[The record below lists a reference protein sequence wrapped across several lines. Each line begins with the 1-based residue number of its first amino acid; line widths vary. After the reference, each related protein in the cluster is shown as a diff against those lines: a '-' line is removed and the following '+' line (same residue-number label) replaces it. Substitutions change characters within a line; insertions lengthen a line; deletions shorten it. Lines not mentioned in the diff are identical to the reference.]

1 MRRAYKDLRIEYL
14 RTCISGSS
22 ISVSLKDAFRL
33 ISSVFHLSGVEL
45 EFIGERPSV
54 FGQGDIT
61 LFENSSASPVSAPL
75 KFINDYAKGRA
86 VVVYFYPAVNP
97 FTEDEK
103 DELELYSYLTA
114 LVISQKSGGSGTD
127 MWTQQLSGI
136 PNAAGYKAKVAQ
148 FMKQHD
154 ITGYSAFYLNLRGFG
169 NINRKFGSEVGDVIM
184 RRYAETIN
192 EYASKDG
199 LAGHLGGDNFVALI
213 NKDRRDD
220 FIRFIKNVDLSF
232 VAGEDTP
239 ELHISAVC
247 GIWDI
252 SGTFEHV
259 GDVIR
264 RPSIAYNEAKNI
276 LHSDTA
282 VASDTLI
289 SRTEQQRSILRHYDD
304 ALRDREF
311 RVFYQPKVD
320 SRTKKLVGAEA
331 LVRWFRDGNM
341 ISPGIFIPALEERS
355 SILPLDYY
363 VLKQTCEDIKKWI
376 GAGITPVPV
385 SVNFS
390 RKDLADKKLA
400 ENINSVIRE
409 AGIDK
414 SLIEIEVTETV
425 NIAEQ
430 NDLAAFTGKLSRFG
444 IMTAI
449 DDFGSGYSSLNT
461 LRGFQVHTLK
471 IDRSFVNSDDF
482 SWKDEIILKNIVKI
496 ANELGIEVVSEG
508 VEREDQLALMNSVGC
523 YVIQGYY
530 YDRPLPHDDFEKRL
544 RDPRY

>member
-1 MRRAYKDLRIEYL
+1 MSRTYKDLRIEYM
-14 RTCISGSS
+14 RACIGGSS
-22 ISVSLKDAFRL
+22 VAASLKNAYRL
-33 ISSVFHLSGVEL
+33 ISGIFHLSGVEL
-45 EFIGERPSV
+45 EFIGERPPI
-54 FGQGDIT
+54 FDQGDIT
-61 LFENSSASPVSAPL
+61 LFEKRDADPVSGPL
-75 KFINDYAKGRA
+75 KFMNDYAKGRA
-86 VVVYFYPAVNP
+86 VVVYFYPADKS
-97 FTEDEK
+97 FTDEEK
-103 DELELYSYLTA
+103 EELELYSFLTA
-114 LVISQKSGGSGTD
+114 LILSMKASGSTTD

-136 PNAAGYKAKVAQ
+136 PNAAGYKARVAQ

-154 ITGYSAFYLNLRGFG
+154 ITGYCAFYLNLRGFG

-184 RRYAETIN
+184 RRYAETLN

-213 NKDRRDD
+213 NKARRDD
-220 FIRFIKNVDLSF
+220 FIRFISNVDLSY

-252 SGTFEHV
+252 SGPIEHI

-264 RPSIAYNEAKNI
+264 RPSIAYSEAKNI
-276 LHSDTA
+276 LHTDTA

-289 SRTEQQRSILRHYDD
+289 SRTEQHRSILRHYED

-331 LVRWFRDGNM
+331 LVRWFRDGEM

-355 SILPLDYY
+355 SILPLDQY
-363 VLKQTCEDIKKWI
+363 VLKQTCADIKKWI
-376 GAGITPVPV
+376 DAGMTPVPV

-400 ENINSVIRE
+400 ENISNTIRE
-409 AGIDK
+409 SGIDK

-425 NIAEQ
+425 NMAEQ
-430 NDLAAFTGKLSRFG
+430 NDLAAFTSKLSRLG

-530 YDRPLPHDDFEKRL
+530 YDRPLPRDDFEKRL
-544 RDPRY
+544 RDPGY